1 LENIM
6 LVKFK
11 TSGSNSAFGSF
22 SPGDVLRCGDDLA
35 RHLVEDARV
44 AEYVTQNASAA
55 PAAAPAETPE
65 AESAPEAAS
74 APARRRARR

>member
-1 LENIM
+1 MI
-6 LVKFK
+6 VKFK

-35 RHLVEDARV
+35 RHLVEEAGV

-55 PAAAPAETPE
+55 LAAAPVETPE

-74 APARRRARR
+74 ASARRRARR